1 MADDGKKI
9 VNAGPISLPPIET
22 GNDEEEEAPPPPQVP
37 EVGGLQPPAA
47 DVTPPE
53 LTFSETWED
62 DKDGR
67 WQSGPTISVEK
78 PPPNNDPKA
87 ASEKP
92 TDIPYVSAFTINTGN
107 VVDTVKLAIGDLK
120 KTAVNAYNTHKE
132 YVSSREGW
140 VFSVATKEDI
150 GTDGDPFTNVTS
162 ETYNV
167 TPGTDEWALRDVDSY
182 AGPSRELVEQLNT
195 YQHKLMMSASDVI
208 TLVSQFTL
216 AVDGA
221 AQAYA
226 QIDYSSQFPDAPTIT
241 EVTMSND
248 GTITQ

>member
-1 MADDGKKI
+1 M
-9 VNAGPISLPPIET
+9 PPTPELPT
-22 GNDEEEEAPPPPQVP
+22 
-37 EVGGLQPPAA
+37 VGGLQPPAA
-47 DVTPPE
+47 DVTPPD

-78 PPPNNDPKA
+78 PESSGEQKA
-87 ASEKP
+87 LGD
-92 TDIPYVSAFTINTGN
+92 DIPYVHAFTINTGN

-120 KTAVNAYNTHKE
+120 KTAVTAYNDHKT

-140 VFSVATKEDI
+140 MFSVASKEDI
-150 GTDGDPFTNVTS
+150 GSDNDPFSSIGAVNEFDS
-162 ETYNV
+162 E
-167 TPGTDEWALRDVDSY
+167 GMLWRVDKELY

-195 YQHKLMMSASDVI
+195 YQHKIIMSASDVI

-248 GTITQ
+248 GTLDT

>member
-1 MADDGKKI
+1 MS
-9 VNAGPISLPPIET
+9 PT
-22 GNDEEEEAPPPPQVP
+22 P
-37 EVGGLQPPAA
+37 EVPAVGSLQPPAA

-67 WQSGPTISVEK
+67 WQSGPTITVEK
-78 PPPNNDPKA
+78 PEA
-87 ASEKP
+87 AEDQEP
-92 TDIPYVSAFTINTGN
+92 LPDNIPYVHAFTINTGD

-120 KTAVNAYNTHKE
+120 TAVTAYNTHKG
-132 YVSSREGW
+132 YVSSHEGW
-140 VFSVATKEDI
+140 VFSVASKEDI
-150 GTDGDPFTNVTS
+150 GADGDPFTNVTT

-167 TPGTDEWALRDVDSY
+167 TPGTDEWALHDVDSY

-195 YQHKLMMSASDVI
+195 YQHKIMMSASDVI

>member
-1 MADDGKKI
+1 M
-9 VNAGPISLPPIET
+9 PPTPEL
-22 GNDEEEEAPPPPQVP
+22 P
-37 EVGGLQPPAA
+37 EVGGLQPPSA

-78 PPPNNDPKA
+78 KPESSGEQKA
-87 ASEKP
+87 LGD
-92 TDIPYVSAFTINTGN
+92 DIPYVHAFTINTGN

-120 KTAVNAYNTHKE
+120 TAVTAYNDHKT

-140 VFSVATKEDI
+140 VFSVATEADVGPDGNPFSDSDEDGLFDFSTGMWWS
-150 GTDGDPFTNVTS
+150 GTN
-162 ETYNV
+162 EN
-167 TPGTDEWALRDVDSY
+167 Y
-182 AGPSRELVEQLNT
+182 AGPSPALVEQLNT

>member
-1 MADDGKKI
+1 MA
-9 VNAGPISLPPIET
+9 PTPELP
-22 GNDEEEEAPPPPQVP
+22 A
-37 EVGGLQPPAA
+37 VGGLQPPSA

-78 PPPNNDPKA
+78 PESSGEQKA
-87 ASEKP
+87 LGD
-92 TDIPYVSAFTINTGN
+92 DIPYVHAFTINTGN

-120 KTAVNAYNTHKE
+120 TAVTAYNDHKT

-162 ETYNV
+162 ETLPDHGQGSWYL
-167 TPGTDEWALRDVDSY
+167 EDVENY